1 VRVALTFDAE
11 HPDRPRSSPGAA
23 ASVLDALGAAGA
35 RATFFVQGRWAR
47 AFPDLTARMADEG
60 HLVGCHSHFHARLP
74 LLSEAGLEFDLHES
88 ERSIRAATGRSPR
101 PWLRAPWGS
110 MDGRVAAVLGRH
122 GFGHVGWDVV
132 AEDWEESR
140 SSEQVAVDV
149 LDGVAAAGDGA
160 VVLLHTWPASA
171 AEALPRLLE
180 GLGAAGART
189 VTVAE
194 LIDRDLAATPDP
206 AVAALNPGRSPA

>member
-23 ASVLDALGAAGA
+23 ASVLDSLLSAGA

-47 AFPDLTARMADEG
+47 AFPDLTARMADQG

-74 LLSEAGLEFDLHES
+74 MLSEAGLEFDLRES
-88 ERSIRAATGRSPR
+88 EWWIRAATGRSPR

-110 MDGRVAAVLGRH
+110 MDGRVAAALDRH

-132 AEDWEESR
+132 AEDWDESR
-140 SSEQVAVDV
+140 SAEQVARDV
-149 LDGVAAAGDGA
+149 LEGAEAVGDGA

-171 AEALPRLLE
+171 AEALPRILE
-180 GLGAAGART
+180 GVKDLGART

-194 LIDRDLAATPDP
+194 LIDRDLGATPDP
-206 AVAALNPGRSPA
+206 AVAALNSGSPA

>member
-1 VRVALTFDAE
+1 MRVALTFDAE

-23 ASVLDALGAAGA
+23 VSVLDALGSAGT

-47 AFPDLTARMADEG
+47 AFPDLTGRMAAEG

-74 LLSEAGLEFDLHES
+74 LLSEAGLDFDLRES

-101 PWLRAPWGS
+101 PWFRAPWGS
-110 MDGRVAAVLGRH
+110 TDGRVRSALDRH

-140 SSEQVAVDV
+140 SPQQVARDV
-149 LDGVAAAGDGA
+149 LEGVAAAGDGA

-180 GLGAAGART
+180 SLRAVEGRT

-194 LIDRDLAATPDP
+194 LMDRDLSATPDP
-206 AVAALNPGRSPA
+206 PVVALNPGSPA